1 MIMVKKVIIMTEV
14 VFSERR
20 DKSERSDNSEE
31 VIYSDVSP
39 VAMFMINT
47 LLLQS
52 FVVKIYELF
61 HFLDECTGVV
71 YLTPVCVCG
80 KKTDRHPD
88 KWPIRQMEQFNL
100 IIRLI
105 QLENPVS

>member
-1 MIMVKKVIIMTEV
+1 MIMVKEVIIVTEV

-20 DKSERSDNSEE
+20 DKSESSDNSEE

-52 FVVKIYELF
+52 FLSRFTNFSTFWMNAQE
-61 HFLDECTGVV
+61 
-71 YLTPVCVCG
+71 
-80 KKTDRHPD
+80 
-88 KWPIRQMEQFNL
+88 
-100 IIRLI
+100 
-105 QLENPVS
+105 

>member
-1 MIMVKKVIIMTEV
+1 MIMVKEVIIVTEV

-20 DKSERSDNSEE
+20 DKSESSDNSEE

-61 HFLDECTGVV
+61 RFLDECTGVV

-80 KKTDRHPD
+80 KKTDRHTD
-88 KWPIRQMEQFNL
+88 KWPIRQMQQSN
-100 IIRLI
+100 LI
-105 QLENPVS
+105 QLENPLS